1 MAFANGYKSLSFED
15 IMKEISEEA
24 LLEYYFD
31 VTKIPCVIKSPLR
44 EDNHPS
50 FGLFYVNDK
59 VGYFDFAS
67 GDKGA
72 LSNLLIKYL
81 KCIHIKDLCDKLS
94 LELDN
99 IKKIDRYIVKKNIK
113 KQNINDV
120 GNSTKKKQKN
130 SLGGVT
136 LNVRVREW
144 EEYDIEFWKQFGIS
158 KEWLSFGKIYPISHL
173 QINGRTRA
181 ADKYAYCYVEFKDGK
196 STLKIYQPFSEK
208 LKWLNNHGV
217 SVWDLWEQAINSDSD
232 SLIITS
238 SRKDA
243 LCLWENINIPSV
255 SLQAEGYLPKPQV
268 IGLLY
273 QRFNHIYCLYD
284 NDFDKKENHGRE
296 YGKKMCELYPFIK
309 QIEIPTFYKSKDP
322 SDLYK
327 NFGETIFKQVITD
340 LIKN

>member
-50 FGLFYVNDK
+50 FGLYYYNDK

-67 GDKGA
+67 GERGA
-72 LSNLLIKYL
+72 LSNLLIKFL
-81 KCIHIKDLCDKLS
+81 NCRDIKDLCDKLS

-113 KQNINDV
+113 KHNIN
-120 GNSTKKKQKN
+120 STTTKKNN
-130 SLGGVT
+130 SITGVE
-136 LNVRVREW
+136 LNVKTREW
-144 EEYDIEFWKQFGIS
+144 KDYDLDFWQQNGIS
-158 KEWLSFGKIYPISHL
+158 KEWLKFGNIYPISHIK
-173 QINGRTRA
+173 INNNTYT
-181 ADKYAYCYVEFKDGK
+181 ADKYAYCYVEFKDNK
-196 STLKIYQPFSEK
+196 PTIKIYQPFSIK

-217 SVWDLWEQAINSDSD
+217 SVWDLWEQAMNSNSD

-284 NDFDKKENHGRE
+284 NDFDKEENHGRE

-327 NFGETIFKQVITD
+327 NFGEIIFKQVITD